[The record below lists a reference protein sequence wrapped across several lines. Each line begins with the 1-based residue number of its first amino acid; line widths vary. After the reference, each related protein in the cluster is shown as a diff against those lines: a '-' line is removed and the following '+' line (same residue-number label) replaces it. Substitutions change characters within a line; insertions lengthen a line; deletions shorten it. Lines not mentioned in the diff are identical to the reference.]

1 MVVWCG
7 AGGAAR
13 VYCCI
18 EEALGTRR
26 IRKSREEVIYV
37 ERSGQGTKMG
47 EVENVAWQMRMVC
60 VAPVCLSTKNVSS
73 VTCSILADS
82 GAGFSRQ
89 NTQAPAKAHTVST
102 E

>member
-1 MVVWCG
+1 MTKVVLLYRG
-7 AGGAAR
+7 
-13 VYCCI
+13 
-18 EEALGTRR
+18 GTRNKENKEVKGR
-26 IRKSREEVIYV
+26 GEVIYV
-37 ERSGQGTKMG
+37 ERSGQGMKMG

-89 NTQAPAKAHTVST
+89 NTQAPAKAHC
-102 E
+102 